1 MSKYTRQAI
10 MYSMLKLLQEKSID
24 KIIVKD
30 ICEMC
35 DINRNT
41 FYYYYSDIYQVLEEL
56 LRIETE
62 KSLKEKQENNSFY
75 EEYLRKYHLVL
86 EYRKAVYHLYN
97 SKNRDMILKYLYD
110 ITENFVERYVQKE
123 VEGKNLSPE
132 DIQFIVDFYSD
143 SMIGNILRWMQKG
156 MQEKQE
162 KLIYRMSISYQAT
175 ITALIAQIEKEKVKK
190 SDTFTTVPQNQD
202 TVNFLPIGMN

>member
-190 SDTFTTVPQNQD
+190 SDTFTTVPQN
-202 TVNFLPIGMN
+202 

>member
-110 ITENFVERYVQKE
+110 ITENFVEGYVQKE

-143 SMIGNILRWMQKG
+143 SMIGNMLRWMQKG

-162 KLIYRMSISYQAT
+162 KLIYRISISYQAT

-190 SDTFTTVPQNQD
+190 SDTFTTVPKN
-202 TVNFLPIGMN
+202 